1 MSAIHDIEDKYG
13 SIAETYHPL
22 AVMLHGVIEK
32 GKIAPS
38 SIDQAD
44 V

>member
-13 SIAETYHPL
+13 SIAETDHPL
-22 AVMLHGVIEK
+22 AMMLHEVIEG

-38 SIDQAD
+38 SINQAD